1 MPAEIVS
8 PSPPR
13 CWARTQWVIAPIGR
27 SRLRT
32 GRMPTG
38 RTDETETM
46 FCSANP
52 AFWSASSNAF
62 RSETFETALPDVTK
76 NFVGIGNMCSAN
88 APHCRGRLKGLRD
101 GTHQTARII
110 SWYYYLSGWMTR
122 RRQRRRRFGGGRRDD
137 PFVHA
142 VCVLAPRVVSVQD
155 TVRAVAESTVEF
167 DGHEVLRAHLESDR
181 RQASFA
187 ADGLGGLHHPR
198 PDALPPG
205 FRGDRHRQDS
215 AHMTL

>member
-27 SRLRT
+27 SRCRT
-32 GRMPTG
+32 ARMPTG
-38 RTDETETM
+38 RTDETDTI
-46 FCSANP
+46 FCSASP

-101 GTHQTARII
+101 GVGPTDGII
-110 SWYYYLSGWMTR
+110 SGHYYLSCQMAR
-122 RRQRRRRFGGGRRDD
+122 RRQRRRPGEGVRRDD
-137 PFVHA
+137 CFVHA
-142 VCVLAPRVVSVQD
+142 VGVLAP
-155 TVRAVAESTVEF
+155 
-167 DGHEVLRAHLESDR
+167 
-181 RQASFA
+181 
-187 ADGLGGLHHPR
+187 
-198 PDALPPG
+198 
-205 FRGDRHRQDS
+205 
-215 AHMTL
+215 